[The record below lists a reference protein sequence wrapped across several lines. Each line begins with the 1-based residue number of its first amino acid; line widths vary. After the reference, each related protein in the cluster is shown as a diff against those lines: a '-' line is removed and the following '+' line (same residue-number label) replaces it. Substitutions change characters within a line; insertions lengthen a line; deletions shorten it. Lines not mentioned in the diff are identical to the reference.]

1 MLKETLSLCDCDE
14 DLVFRN
20 IPASLPAGPA
30 PVNGNV
36 APPAPVS
43 SVISGPPR
51 LVKIIFLSSQGSVLA
66 TSRVLRDRRE
76 GDMAG
81 GVITRKV
88 GSS

>member
-1 MLKETLSLCDCDE
+1 MYEVGFEMTILF
-14 DLVFRN
+14 FRN
-20 IPASLPAGPA
+20 IPASLSPVAA

-36 APPAPVS
+36 APPPVS

-51 LVKIIFLSSQGSVLA
+51 LVKIIFLSGQGSVLA

-76 GDMAG
+76 GDMTG